1 MDQENKNTSYQCQNE
16 KGDITIDSTAIKGII
31 TAYQEHLYASKFS
44 DLEKWKNSLN
54 GKTNETLSNGVEMLQ
69 SLK

>member
-44 DLEKWKNSLN
+44 ELEKWKNSLK
-54 GKTNETLSNGVEMLQ
+54 GKN
-69 SLK
+69 